1 MSRVSVWLNEAKNYK
16 DYIELLK
23 EAKEKKEIII
33 YELSGVKGIDYS
45 KIPGS
50 YNPHGEEARKE
61 KLRSMLDE
69 VDKEIDILTIKRN
82 DIGFILRKI
91 RDRSEEDWRLVTNVI
106 SGIPYR
112 KICSTFHYSS
122 PSSVKYRV
130 DKIVAWALD
139 DETVGKASWE
149 VERTFNSAM
158 RDVERIA
165 SKKRD

>member
-23 EAKEKKEIII
+23 EAEERKKIII

-61 KLRSMLDE
+61 KYRLMLDE
-69 VDKEIDILTIKRN
+69 VEKEIEMWRERRN
-82 DIGFILRKI
+82 YIGVTLLKI
-91 RDRSEEDWRLVTNVI
+91 RQRSEEDWRLVTNVI

-112 KICSTFHYSS
+112 KICNTFHYSS

-130 DKIVAWALD
+130 DRIIEEAL
-139 DETVGKASWE
+139 
-149 VERTFNSAM
+149 
-158 RDVERIA
+158 
-165 SKKRD
+165 KKEGN